1 MKPQRGNCHVASSIK
16 LRPSAKT
23 TLRGAVGLCYTHR
36 EPRKKLECLL
46 FEVCKK
52 NKDKGGRVWRG
63 GVWGRAGK
71 VYSGRE

>member
-36 EPRKKLECLL
+36 ERRKKLECLL

-52 NKDKGGRVWRG
+52 NKDREDVCG
-63 GVWGRAGK
+63 GVGCGGRAGK